1 MNFYNH
7 TIPREQLERERR
19 ERQSRNTYYTRDDR
33 PPQALGKQRFL
44 VCFYSVFL
52 APVNSQQNV
61 TYRSA
66 GMNQSRWPGGN
77 VQVTTYNQSR

>member
-1 MNFYNH
+1 MNFYHH

-44 VCFYSVFL
+44 VCFSIIF
-52 APVNSQQNV
+52 
-61 TYRSA
+61 SA
-66 GMNQSRWPGGN
+66 SKFSTKCDLPFRGHEPK
-77 VQVTTYNQSR
+77 